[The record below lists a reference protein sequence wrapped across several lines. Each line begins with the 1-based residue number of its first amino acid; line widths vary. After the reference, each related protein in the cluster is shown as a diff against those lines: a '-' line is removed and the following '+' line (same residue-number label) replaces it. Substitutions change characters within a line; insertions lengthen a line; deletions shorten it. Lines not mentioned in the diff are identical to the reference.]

1 MQAPQRAATT
11 AFTRLRTYCDGRFS
25 LLRATLVE
33 GGRQHQIRRHLNS
46 VAHQVVGD
54 TQYGKS
60 RINAILQAVVS
71 IAIMST
77 NRAIVSRVMVVS
89 PSLRYLPIQC
99 LCLSAYVS
107 SIDLSIYRTY
117 SLTSP
122 PQQAEHGLPRIFLH
136 AERLRLRLD
145 GDALGGEPALEVEVY
160 DPLAED
166 LAAFLE
172 RLPP

>member
-89 PSLRYLPIQC
+89 PSLRYLPTYPVSLPIC
-99 LCLSAYVS
+99 LF
-107 SIDLSIYRTY
+107 IDLSIYRTY

-122 PQQAEHGLPRIFLH
+122 PHQAEHGLPRIFLH

>member
-1 MQAPQRAATT
+1 
-11 AFTRLRTYCDGRFS
+11 
-25 LLRATLVE
+25 
-33 GGRQHQIRRHLNS
+33 
-46 VAHQVVGD
+46 
-54 TQYGKS
+54 
-60 RINAILQAVVS
+60 
-71 IAIMST
+71 
-77 NRAIVSRVMVVS
+77 MVVS

>member
-1 MQAPQRAATT
+1 M
-11 AFTRLRTYCDGRFS
+11 
-25 LLRATLVE
+25 
-33 GGRQHQIRRHLNS
+33 
-46 VAHQVVGD
+46 VGD

>member
-89 PSLRYLPIQC
+89 PSLRYLPTYPVSLPIC
-99 LCLSAYVS
+99 LF
-107 SIDLSIYRTY
+107 IDLSIYRTY